1 MKVSP
6 YDGKVRKAGKEE
18 RERRKKNIPT
28 LLVRSSS
35 PSQKSEGKIV
45 LSINDK

>member
-18 RERRKKNIPT
+18 REKKKNIPT